1 MFRQSAHTAEAIYYK
16 ELFDWKTNTSRQ
28 LWANLNMV
36 CSLKKNK
43 TSLSNIPKLV
53 VDGKEITE
61 TIEICTELNK
71 YFANVGENLVHE
83 LDKAHPL
90 VDDNEFIN
98 YCSAPIKN
106 SLFCLPVDS
115 SEIRLLIA
123 KLRNDMSPGPDDIG
137 PGVIKMIMD
146 FSALV

>member
-1 MFRQSAHTAEAIYYK
+1 MFRQSARTAEAIYYK

-36 CSLKKNK
+36 CSLKK

-71 YFANVGENLVHE
+71 YFANVGEKLVRE

-115 SEIRLLIA
+115 SEI
-123 KLRNDMSPGPDDIG
+123 
-137 PGVIKMIMD
+137 
-146 FSALV
+146 